1 MSERSERGLKKG
13 VSIYFMRKG
22 ERAETGASL
31 KGGTNEIAVKFFV
44 ARTWLELR
52 RPPFK
57 TSGEPTGRTDVF

>member
-31 KGGTNEIAVKFFV
+31 KGVYIEVTETEKKKNRGLLLSNSD
-44 ARTWLELR
+44 
-52 RPPFK
+52 P
-57 TSGEPTGRTDVF
+57 